1 MEEIRLST
9 IEFTVKMRNLRYKA
23 GGIASVP
30 AAVEEGETNVSAMK
44 KLVELYGQLGEMMQ
58 EYKELLARDQETLE
72 KAGNAMMLQDSSLA
86 KLWR

>member
-1 MEEIRLST
+1 MKEISLST
-9 IEFTVKMRNLRYKA
+9 VEFTIKILGLRYRVDHI
-23 GGIASVP
+23 GPVP
-30 AAVEEGETNVSAMK
+30 ATVEEGETNVEAMK
-44 KLVELYGQLGEMMQ
+44 KFVELYGQLGEMMQ